1 MELTSTLDTEIR
13 PLPKAAAD
21 TMKKQLSLDIK

>member
-1 MELTSTLDTEIR
+1 MLFCQKKDKTSVATCV
-13 PLPKAAAD
+13 